1 MPQKLLLC
9 NSLLSGCP
17 QYLSNKLQKVQN
29 NTGTKKASSLANI
42 WKMQWSSKCQP
53 IYTPGLSC
61 QKPCVGK
68 QTAPLQQSFQDSRN
82 VSAVICKINE
92 KHLVNCWSFPQQH
105 HPQNNFKIS
114 YTTKT
119 EWATCKKH
127 THPKPWQKQQLY
139 NLPKAVTP
147 SLLLKYFSVTQQP
160 YFSDLR
166 TCKYVTDDTNFMSRI
181 LFYMTVSCTLITLWT
196 PCLKLSFS
204 KWWSV

>member
-1 MPQKLLLC
+1 MLSSVLKCHRNSCLC
-9 NSLLSGCP
+9 NYLLSGCP

-68 QTAPLQQSFQDSRN
+68 QIAPLQQSFQDSRN

-92 KHLVNCWSFPQQH
+92 KYLVNCWSFPQQH

-114 YTTKT
+114 YTTKQNEPPAKNT
-119 EWATCKKH
+119 H
-127 THPKPWQKQQLY
+127 TQNLLGKNNNCTTYPKQLLQACY
-139 NLPKAVTP
+139 
-147 SLLLKYFSVTQQP
+147 
-160 YFSDLR
+160 
-166 TCKYVTDDTNFMSRI
+166 
-181 LFYMTVSCTLITLWT
+181 
-196 PCLKLSFS
+196 
-204 KWWSV
+204 